1 MQKFYDIVFAGAIDI
16 QNHGSS
22 VPQVDMHVEELDSD
36 AKKRRPLGSLYS
48 FERHG
53 DKLVFQSSPIN
64 REMQSILGDIIIDE
78 YGSMKHK

>member
-1 MQKFYDIVFAGAIDI
+1 MFAGTIDI

-22 VPQVDMHVEELDSD
+22 VPQIDIHVEELHSN
-36 AKKRRPLGSLYS
+36 ARKRRPLGSLYS
-48 FERHG
+48 FERDG
-53 DKLVFQSSPIN
+53 DKLVFQSSHIN